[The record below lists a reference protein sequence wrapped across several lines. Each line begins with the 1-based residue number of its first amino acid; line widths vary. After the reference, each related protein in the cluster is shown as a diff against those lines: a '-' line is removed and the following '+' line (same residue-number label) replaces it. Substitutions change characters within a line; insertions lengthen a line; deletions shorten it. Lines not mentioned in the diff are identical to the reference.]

1 VTVYQIMLI
10 LAAAVTSGVWGH
22 GGSNNDCSSRG
33 AWGVTHQE
41 PSSTIET
48 LGEVESNKNYMP
60 PRGGST
66 MIRQQEEPERRR
78 AVMDAKSIAAALR
91 LTCEMNRQL
100 ERTTLAC
107 NGGHDS
113 RHLHH
118 ESIEDDEEGGENF
131 ALQDS
136 PIDSQYNPSIQ
147 HPTGGFVADSHQ
159 HHSRLPVNIHPNQQ
173 WHKKI
178 RRRTAVENSEST
190 QPERTIYHSEHPR
203 EYHEQKPSSKSIQK
217 GVSQLFGPELVPYLE
232 SLGETL
238 GCDLNAD
245 DSSNSQIVWTLALIY
260 LDRAC
265 SVETPRPMMP
275 PHHQYHSDHHGE
287 HAYND
292 VAPVACPYVT
302 SQTVHRLIVTALVLA
317 NKAVKGESIHHYAT
331 LLEEKFGI
339 SESSLSSMEQC
350 MLGALGDYGLMV
362 NEEKVHLWLNAWDA
376 TFHPAEHQA
385 QLLAQQQ
392 QQQQQLHLQQ
402 IQEEQHRQLH
412 LQQIQAEQHRQQA
425 NMRMNDS
432 STYSQLPHDEGH
444 GNQGQ
449 HYQPFHHGHDQD
461 QIPHSQY
468 ADQLTESNRHQGY
481 TYQQQYRM
489 SYQYS
494 GYV

>member
-1 VTVYQIMLI
+1 MTGRKSRNVQWGMQVTVYQVMLV
-10 LAAAVTSGVWGH
+10 LAAAVTTGVWGH
-22 GGSNNDCSSRG
+22 GGSNDYSSSRG
-33 AWGVTHQE
+33 AWGVVPQE
-41 PSSTIET
+41 PSSSIEASD
-48 LGEVESNKNYMP
+48 EVESNKHYMP

-66 MIRQQEEPERRR
+66 MIRQQEEPDRRR

-136 PIDSQYNPSIQ
+136 PIDSQ
-147 HPTGGFVADSHQ
+147 FVADSHQ

-178 RRRTAVENSEST
+178 RRRTAVENSKST
-190 QPERTIYHSEHPR
+190 QPEATIYH
-203 EYHEQKPSSKSIQK
+203 SSKSIQK
-217 GVSQLFGPELVPYLE
+217 GVSQFGPELVPYLE

-245 DSSNSQIVWTLALIY
+245 DSNSQIIWTLALIY

-265 SVETPRPMMP
+265 SVETPRLMMP
-275 PHHQYHSDHHGE
+275 PQHHYYNEHHGE
-287 HAYND
+287 HAYGSA
-292 VAPVACPYVT
+292 VPVACPYVT
-302 SQTVHRLIVTALVLA
+302 SRTVHRLMSTALVLA
-317 NKAVKGESIHHYAT
+317 NKAVKGGSTHHYAT

-339 SESSLSSMEQC
+339 SESSLSSMEQW

-392 QQQQQLHLQQ
+392 QLYQQQ
-402 IQEEQHRQLH
+402 IQEEQQRMQT
-412 LQQIQAEQHRQQA
+412 

-432 STYSQLPHDEGH
+432 SMYSQLPQAEGH

-449 HYQPFHHGHDQD
+449 HYQPLYHEHDQD

-468 ADQLTESNRHQGY
+468 AEQRTEPNRHQGQ
-481 TYQQQYRM
+481 TYQQEYRM